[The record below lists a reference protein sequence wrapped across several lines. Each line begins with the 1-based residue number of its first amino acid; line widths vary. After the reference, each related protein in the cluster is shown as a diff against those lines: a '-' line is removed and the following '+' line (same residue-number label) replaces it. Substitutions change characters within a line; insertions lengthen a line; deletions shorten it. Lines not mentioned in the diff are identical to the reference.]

1 MNFIDR
7 PTPPLVHRT
16 IRKWLRLALTF
27 HNGRALMA
35 LIPMF
40 LLLGIDGE
48 RKSRWKKKKQ
58 KSRLRIKGE
67 GFDSRLGWMM
77 GGVVGMELAWKKG
90 IGLAAKTQGN
100 SRLNRVL
107 TKLPVHKSIPF
118 RGTSSLPGGGE
129 GDGISA
135 PFSSR
140 RFQFA
145 VRLGTR
151 TPEGPLFLIGDF
163 QKLHPQPSSLRGQ

>member
-1 MNFIDR
+1 MITASVNLSQWPGVNGVNTDVFVAWNR
-7 PTPPLVHRT
+7 RRT
-16 IRKWLRLALTF
+16 KITMK
-27 HNGRALMA
+27 
-35 LIPMF
+35 
-40 LLLGIDGE
+40 
-48 RKSRWKKKKQ
+48 KKKKQ